1 MSSSTEVHKLCPNC
15 DNNIPFLELKGTD
28 EPTSMDDYYNVEIT
42 CPCKYKGKMTMKEYV
57 DFYRSNKDKKVTYSN
72 KCPVHNEI
80 FNEYYTNDYDEIVQK
95 CSKCEIDSK
104 YKATPISEDWIE
116 EKIEKYKKETI
127 TLEKHRDYMKSLKE
141 KYSKEFASS
150 KELEEAFNSCV
161 QRINDCICYLG
172 IIIDNFR
179 KDNYNLAMLTR
190 ENPYIYNYYEPI
202 IGDNVTKSL
211 LNYFSLYYLYRINPT
226 HVLDQIHSRE
236 KDRSFFLLQ
245 DKRLATFSDNNTVGI
260 IDPGNNYKTDLVI
273 EGFSEEVVSICQLEN
288 GDLAI
293 SYGKHIKILSIEKN
307 KYSLSF
313 TIENAHDEL
322 IKKIVTLSKNRFAS
336 CSLDQTIK
344 IWKGDKE
351 YSATPIKVLE
361 GHTAEVLSLLYLK
374 NRDLLISS
382 SEDFTI
388 RVWNLDTYQN
398 TQSIIGAKNMEENTL
413 FQYDESRI
421 IVGSGNKFYIVNIDE
436 GKIEEKVYFN
446 DQYSHPLNGITLLR
460 DKKTLFF
467 IKHAESEIR
476 LYNVETKKMVKIN
489 FGNCTYPVEVLSYDD
504 ETILIHGFPDIKTW
518 KY

>member
-1 MSSSTEVHKLCPNC
+1 MSTSTEAHKLCPKC
-15 DNNIPFLELKGTD
+15 DNNIPFLESGV
-28 EPTSMDDYYNVEIT
+28 DDYYYIAIT
-42 CPCKYKGKMTMKEYV
+42 CPCKYKEKMPIKEYV
-57 DFYRSNKDKKVTYSN
+57 NFYRSNKDKKVAYSN

-80 FNEYYTNDYDEIVQK
+80 FDGYYTNDYDEIVQK

-104 YKATPISEDWIE
+104 YRVYPIIEDWILE
-116 EKIEKYKKETI
+116 RFERLKKEAVNV
-127 TLEKHRDYMKSLKE
+127 EKHRDYMKSLKD

-150 KELEEAFNSCV
+150 KELEEAFNTCIE
-161 QRINDCICYLG
+161 RINDTLCFLN

-179 KDNYNLAMLTR
+179 KDNYNLAQLIR
-190 ENPYIYNYYEPI
+190 QKPSINNYYEPI

-211 LNYFSLYYLYRINPT
+211 INYFSLYNLYKIKPI
-226 HVLDQIHSRE
+226 HILDQFNNRE
-236 KDRSFFLLQ
+236 KDHSFFLLQ
-245 DKRLATFSDNNTVGI
+245 DKRLATFSDKNTVGI
-260 IDPGNNYKTDLVI
+260 IDPENDYKTDLVI
-273 EGFSEEVVSICQLEN
+273 EGFSEEVISICQLEN

-293 SYGKHIKILSIEKN
+293 SYGKHMKIISLEKN

-313 TIENAHDEL
+313 TIENAHDEV
-322 IKKIVTLSKNRFAS
+322 IKKVVTLSKNRFAS
-336 CSLDQTIK
+336 CSFDQTIK

-382 SEDFTI
+382 SKDFTV

-413 FQYDESRI
+413 FQYDESGI

-436 GKIEEKVYFN
+436 GKIEDKVLFN
-446 DQYSHPLNGITLLR
+446 DQYPHPLTGITLLR
-460 DKKTLFF
+460 DNKTLFL
-467 IKHAESEIR
+467 IKNAESEIR
-476 LYNVETKKMVKIN
+476 LYNVETKKMTKIT
-489 FGNCTYPVEVLSYDD
+489 FEDCTCPIEVLSYDN
-504 ETILIHGFPDIKTW
+504 ETILIHTYPDIKTW